1 MSGDAARRIFAYWPD
16 KTTSYAG
23 LGNKKSLVCLSTSQG
38 NQYAECSDNRPFL
51 FYYYDQNP
59 SGVYFLVQI

>member
-38 NQYAECSDNRPFL
+38 NQYAECSDNRPFA
-51 FYYYDQNP
+51 
-59 SGVYFLVQI
+59 